1 MKKTDK
7 SADGTSFHNHTFT
20 ATVDDL
26 RNVLGQPQF
35 ESNDG
40 EDKNN
45 FDWIMETEDGT
56 VFTVYDWKEY
66 RRLEEDEVIE
76 WHIGGRSGADTEKAL
91 LEIRE
96 ALMAY
101 TL

>member
-1 MKKTDK
+1 MKQTDK
-7 SADGTSFHNHTFT
+7 SANGTSFHNHTFT

-40 EDKNN
+40 QDKVN
-45 FDWIMETEDGT
+45 FDWIMETEDGEP
-56 VFTVYDWKEY
+56 FTVYDWKEY

>member
-1 MKKTDK
+1 MKRTDK
-7 SADGTSFHNHTFT
+7 TANGTSFHDHTFT

-26 RNVLGQPQF
+26 RNVLGKPKF

-40 EDKNN
+40 QDKCN

-66 RRLEEDEVIE
+66 RQLAEDEVIE

-91 LEIRE
+91 LEMRE

>member
-1 MKKTDK
+1 
-7 SADGTSFHNHTFT
+7 
-20 ATVDDL
+20 VDDL
-26 RNVLGQPQF
+26 RNVLGQPKF

-40 EDKNN
+40 QDKCN
-45 FDWIMETEDGT
+45 FDWIMETEDGD

-66 RRLEEDEVIE
+66 RQLAEDEVIE
-76 WHIGGRSGADTEKAL
+76 WHIGGRSGLITEKAL

>member
-1 MKKTDK
+1 MKRTDK
-7 SADGTSFHNHTFT
+7 IANGTSFHDHTFI
-20 ATVDDL
+20 ATVSDL
-26 RNVLGQPQF
+26 RHVLGEPDF

-45 FDWIMETEDGT
+45 FDWIMETEDGE

-66 RRLEEDEVIE
+66 RPLPEDEVIE
-76 WHIGGRSGADTEKAL
+76 WHIGGRSGLITEKAL

-96 ALMAY
+96 ALRLY

>member
-1 MKKTDK
+1 MKQTDK

-26 RNVLGQPQF
+26 RNVLGQPKF

-45 FDWIMETEDGT
+45 FDWIMETEDGE

-76 WHIGGRSGADTEKAL
+76 WHIGGRSGLITEKAL
-91 LEIRE
+91 LEIRK